1 MRRLRVGT
9 GTSET
14 ELRYTDKVVFRLNGN
29 DIDTD
34 LVMIEENTDEHP
46 IEEALFDHKVDL
58 LVERAKDMPFLDD
71 GDEITVAAVL
81 RRAEV
86 RAAYIG
92 IKGKEMSEAKK
103 VYVPDRRRFQQF
115 KLENPMVDTDIMPYD
130 AEEMLRAIRRG
141 ECEGA
146 VVDGADALIF
156 DMDSLSDISL
166 TLLPLESYLPEAG
179 SGITAIITF
188 KGGMVEEIV
197 EKMNSSYTYIELE
210 AEKAFLENVDP
221 DILDM
226 VSVNAAIENS
236 DICIRASVVRA
247 GKRLF
252 FEEKAPLREAEQ
264 LAKEL
269 ASRF

>member
-9 GTSET
+9 GKSET

-34 LVMIEENTDEHP
+34 LVMLEESTEEHP
-46 IEEALFDHKVDL
+46 IEEALFEHRVDL
-58 LVERAKDMPFLDD
+58 LVERAKDIPFFEED
-71 GDEITVAAVL
+71 DEITVAAVL

-86 RAAYIG
+86 KAAFIAV
-92 IKGKEMSEAKK
+92 KDKEMSEIKK
-103 VYVPDRRRFQQF
+103 VFVPDRRRFQQF
-115 KLENPMVDTDIMPYD
+115 KLENPTVDTDIMPYD

-141 ECEGA
+141 ECDGA

-156 DMDSLSDISL
+156 DMDCLSDVSL
-166 TLLPLESYLPEAG
+166 TLLPIESYLPEAG
-179 SGITAIITF
+179 AGITAIITF

-210 AEKAFLENVDP
+210 AEMAFMNNISPDLLE
-221 DILDM
+221 L
-226 VSVNAAIENS
+226 VSVYASIENS
-236 DICIRASVVRA
+236 DICIRASVVQA

-269 ASRF
+269 ALRF